1 MKPVFKYILILS
13 ITFITVVNVM
23 AQDSPGDRFRKGA
36 AAYTAGN
43 YQDAVGV
50 WTNLYKTGYRSARL
64 DYNIG
69 NAYFKLNNIPQAIL
83 FYERAK
89 LLNPADEDIDYNL
102 QIARTLT
109 VDRFQEIPELF
120 FVKWYDFVSLILSTN
135 MWARISIVSFV
146 FCLLLLSLYIYSS
159 GYRMK
164 VLGFWFAV
172 FFFVLSGASL
182 TFSLRN
188 KSLVYDSHKAI
199 IAEPQVSGKSSP
211 DSSGTDLFI
220 LHEGTKV
227 SVEDEVG
234 DWLEI
239 TLSDGNKGWVPSNS
253 LDII

>member
-1 MKPVFKYILILS
+1 MKPVFKYLLTLS
-13 ITFITVVNVM
+13 ITFITVLNVL
-23 AQDSPGDRFRKGA
+23 AQDSPADRFRRGVTL
-36 AAYTAGN
+36 YTAGN
-43 YQDAVGV
+43 YKNAVQV
-50 WTNLYKTGYRSARL
+50 WTDLYNTGYRSARL

-69 NAYFKLNNIPQAIL
+69 NAYFKLNEIPEAIL
-83 FYERAK
+83 FYERAD
-89 LLNPADEDIDYNL
+89 LLNPADEDINYNL

-135 MWARISIVSFV
+135 TWAVISLVSFV
-146 FCLLLLSLYIYSS
+146 LCLVLLSVYIYTSK
-159 GYRMK
+159 YRLK

-172 FFFVLSGASL
+172 FFLILSGASL
-182 TFSLRN
+182 AFTLRN

-199 IAEPQVSGKSSP
+199 ITSPQVSGKSSP

-220 LHEGTKV
+220 LHDGTKV
-227 SVEDEVG
+227 SVDDEVG
-234 DWLEI
+234 GWLEI